1 MELDKSHPDLF
12 RQTLTATCREAIR
25 LSLDIAGRLQQG
37 IPAHQLVP
45 LLRQEAQL
53 ASQLQSGI
61 RQFGQSSPSPDG
73 GRWRS
78 QMLQQMKELIEQEQ
92 QNHRLLSRR
101 GVKLSAPGSH
111 RHRPR
116 RIDR

>member
-1 MELDKSHPDLF
+1 MELDNCHPDLF
-12 RQTLTATCREAIR
+12 WQALTVTCREAMR
-25 LSLDIAGRLQQG
+25 LSRDIAGRLQQG

-61 RQFGQSSPSPDG
+61 RRFGQSSPSADF

-78 QMLQQMKELIEQEQ
+78 QLLQQMKELIEQEQ
-92 QNHRLLSRR
+92 RNHHLLSRR
-101 GVKLSAPGSH
+101 GVKLSAPGPYRH
-111 RHRPR
+111 RHR